1 MSITDHFR
9 RTPDAGLVRSYDPRA
24 ARRQFQVSLVLI
36 MILTLAAFT
45 LGLLLRFDAPSEDVK
60 PLPNTHHDLRFA
72 GSLTEFRG

>member
-1 MSITDHFR
+1 
-9 RTPDAGLVRSYDPRA
+9 
-24 ARRQFQVSLVLI
+24 